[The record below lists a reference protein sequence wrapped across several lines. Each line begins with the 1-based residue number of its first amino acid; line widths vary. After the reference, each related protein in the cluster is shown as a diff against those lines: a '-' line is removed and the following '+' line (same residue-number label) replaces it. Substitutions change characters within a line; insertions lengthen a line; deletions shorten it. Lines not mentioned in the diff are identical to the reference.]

1 MNIKNYL
8 FFLLLPMFMLGQNEN
23 SNTLNAINPVKRYN
37 YNDGVTAMEYWYG
50 IDKILDSV
58 KTFHKDGS
66 KNEIF
71 YYNSKNQKH
80 GNAYQYNKQGELLVT
95 WTFENGKLLS
105 RTDHKL
111 PFNKDSEE
119 VIKKAISS
127 LAELNT
133 RTNFNPTK
141 INDIYRRASLRHKL
155 GNNFLSLQ
163 DYKIIEAY
171 TDKFYSDPKKIISDS
186 IKIKMDGNSSRLYD
200 AIANIYGTLEM
211 ENSAM
216 HYFCKALKLAPKD
229 NRILYNFANFL
240 QHTKS
245 NDLALVYL
253 NKVLEIMPNHAFAQ
267 WALAK
272 LYSDRGEYE
281 KAMPHIIIAAE
292 REKNIIERSSGY
304 GGRNIKTTR
313 GLIYHKTGET
323 EKGISDLKAELAI
336 DKNNSYAMK
345 NLGIIYLDQ
354 KKYTEACEL
363 FQKAKKLEYTK
374 IYDEN
379 DLEGL
384 LELAC
389 NNPEAIVESEVK
401 SVSATVSSTDSATAA
416 NRLPAV
422 IPYIY
427 PNPVQ
432 DIIHIID
439 LDPTATRY
447 ELFDYQS
454 KLIQKGECKGSTI
467 EATKLISGFY
477 ILKIYKDQIT
487 YSFKIIKE

>member
-1 MNIKNYL
+1 
-8 FFLLLPMFMLGQNEN
+8 MFMLGQNKTE
-23 SNTLNAINPVKRYN
+23 NTLNTSNPVKRYS
-37 YNDGVTAMEYWYG
+37 YNDSVPSIEYWYG
-50 IDKILDSV
+50 TDKILDSV
-58 KTFHKDGS
+58 KTYHKDGT
-66 KNEIF
+66 KKEIF
-71 YYNSKNQKH
+71 YYNNKGQKH
-80 GNAYQYNKQGELLVT
+80 SNGFQFNKQGELLAT
-95 WTFENGKLLS
+95 WTFDNGKLLS

-119 VIKKAISS
+119 TVKKALS
-127 LAELNT
+127 LLTELNT

-141 INDIYRRASLRHKL
+141 INDFYRRAALRHKL

-163 DYKIIEAY
+163 DYKKVEAFV
-171 TDKFYSDPKKIISDS
+171 DKLYKDPKKIISDS
-186 IKIKMDGNSSRLYD
+186 AKIKLDISNSKLYD
-200 AIANIYGTLEM
+200 AIANIYGALEM
-211 ENSAM
+211 ENTAM

-240 QHTKS
+240 QHKKS

-253 NKVLEIMPNHAFAQ
+253 KKVLDLSPNHAFAQ
-267 WALAK
+267 LALAK

-281 KAMPHIIIAAE
+281 KAMPHITIAAE

-304 GGRNIKTTR
+304 GGRDIKTTR
-313 GLIYHKTGET
+313 GLIYHKIGES
-323 EKGISDLKAELAI
+323 EKGINDLKAELEI
-336 DKNNSYAMK
+336 DKNNCYAMK

-354 KKYTEACEL
+354 ERYSEACEL

-379 DLEGL
+379 DLEEL
-384 LELAC
+384 LDAAC
-389 NNPEAIVESEVK
+389 NNATSVVESEMK
-401 SVSATVSSTDSATAA
+401 SVTATVTTTDSATTM
-416 NRLPAV
+416 NRLPAL

-454 KLIQKGECKGSTI
+454 KLIQKGECREGTI
-467 EATKLISGFY
+467 EATKLVSGFY
-477 ILKIYKDQIT
+477 ILIIYKDQISYT
-487 YSFKIIKE
+487 FKIIKE